1 MITVYKIGHA
11 RVSEGK
17 RYIQAELRG
26 LSTDT
31 KPVGSATLPYPIG
44 TYGKNEIENGS
55 VFVEIDTGKLYF
67 YNLVGTEWNE
77 A

>member
-1 MITVYKIGHA
+1 MITVFKVGKA
-11 RVSEGK
+11 RVSGGK

-44 TYGKNEIENGS
+44 TIGKNEIENGS
-55 VFVEIDTGKLYF
+55 VFIEIDTGKIYF
-67 YNLVGTEWNE
+67 YDLVGSEWNE